1 MTNVTGDTAYPVGG
15 AAVAPSRF
23 ESSVSGVSWGAII
36 AGAVGAAAMA
46 LILTILGAGLGLVA
60 VSPWR
65 GEGVSGT
72 TIGIGVII
80 WSLIIHAVAFG
91 LGGYI
96 AGRLRTKW
104 TNIHGDEVYF
114 RDTAHGFVT
123 WALGSLVSLMLVSS
137 VVGFVARTT
146 AEAGAAAGTAAI
158 AGAGTAGAA
167 MMSGGGQGAGPG
179 GGAMSRGQGGIGGN
193 PMDYYIDQLFRP
205 AGPPAGNAANAG
217 GAATGGAATG
227 GAATGGEATTGGAA
241 TGGEATTGTT
251 SPNMPMAGSGGQ
263 GDMRPV
269 RAEIGRIVA
278 ASFKDGQLTISQ
290 DDKSYIASQIAQRTG
305 ISQQD
310 AEKRIDTVVDQA
322 KTAISDAQTKAKQ
335 AADDARK
342 AGAGV
347 ALWTFVALLLG
358 AFCASFMATIGGR
371 HRDNM

>member
-1 MTNVTGDTAYPVGG
+1 MTNVTSDTAYPVGG
-15 AAVAPSRF
+15 AAAAPSRF
-23 ESSVSGVSWGAII
+23 ESSVSAVSWGAII

-46 LILTILGAGLGLVA
+46 MILTILGAGLGLIA

-137 VVGFVARTT
+137 VAGFVARST
-146 AEAGAAAGTAAI
+146 AEVGAAAGGAAI
-158 AGAGTAGAA
+158 AGAGTAAGGMA
-167 MMSGGGQGAGPG
+167 MSSNEPG
-179 GGAMSRGQGGIGGN
+179 GGAMGRGQGGMGSRGN
-193 PMDYYIDQLFRP
+193 PMDYYIDELFRP
-205 AGPPAGNAANAG
+205 AGPPAGGAANAG
-217 GAATGGAATG
+217 GTATGGAAT
-227 GAATGGEATTGGAA
+227 
-241 TGGEATTGTT
+241 TGTT
-251 SPNMPMAGSGGQ
+251 TPNMPMASGGGQ
-263 GDMRPV
+263 NDMGQV
-269 RAEIGRIVA
+269 RAEIRRIVA
-278 ASFKDGQLTISQ
+278 ASFKEGQITVSP
-290 DDKSYIASQIAQRTG
+290 DDKTYIAGLIAQRTG
-305 ISQQD
+305 LSQQD
-310 AEKRIDTVVDQA
+310 AEKRIDSVVNQA
-322 KTAISDAQTKAKQ
+322 KTAISDAQAKAKQ
-335 AADDARK
+335 VADDARK

-371 HRDNM
+371 HRDL